1 MQSIPCH
8 TRIVSAIFPPSQVMA
23 EEAIGVNMGKWP
35 KYHNEK
41 METLDEERLKA
52 LQENKLKKQL
62 KYVWAKSPFYQ
73 KKFREAGLSRKD
85 FRSLEDLRKFPFT
98 TKEELRDSQA
108 QYPPL
113 GDHVAAPME
122 KIIRIHSS
130 SGTTGVPSFVGI
142 TKHDQRVWTDITS
155 RSLYTWGVRPDD
167 VIIHAVGLTF
177 FVGGLPVKDA
187 IERIGATFVP
197 IGTGASDRV
206 VSTTQLLRANVIHC
220 TPSYAIYLGD
230 YVRSKLKMDP
240 SSLGIKKVICG
251 AEPGGG
257 IPSIRKKI
265 EEDFGCLVT
274 EGLGNS
280 DAAPII
286 FGECPNQ
293 KGMHF
298 CAQEFILCELIDPD
312 TGEVLEMKENAT
324 GELVYT
330 LIDREACPLIRF
342 RTRDRITVWTSPCE
356 CGRTSF
362 RVRCIGRTDDMLIVL
377 GVNVFPSAVKDVVAS
392 LRPRTTGEIQILLD
406 QPAPKVEPPMKVQV
420 EYSKEVMDLKDLKHE
435 IENLLKEKL
444 VFKAEVNLV
453 PEGTLP
459 RYEMK
464 AKLIRKLYEE

>member
-1 MQSIPCH
+1 
-8 TRIVSAIFPPSQVMA
+8 
-23 EEAIGVNMGKWP
+23 MGKWP

-41 METLDEERLKA
+41 METLDKERLKA

-62 KYVWAKSPFYQ
+62 KYVWGKSPFYQ
-73 KKFREAGLSRKD
+73 KKFREVGLSPRD
-85 FRSLEDLRKFPFT
+85 FKSLEDLRKFPFT

-298 CAQEFILCELIDPD
+298 CAQEFIVCELIDPD
-312 TGEVLEMKENAT
+312 TGKVLEMKENAT

-392 LRPRTTGEIQILLD
+392 LRPRTTGEIQIILD

-420 EYSKEVMDLKDLKHE
+420 EYSREVMDLKDLKHE

>member
-1 MQSIPCH
+1 MEKS
-8 TRIVSAIFPPSQVMA
+8 
-23 EEAIGVNMGKWP
+23 P
-35 KYHNEK
+35 KYYNK
-41 METLDEERLKA
+41 KLETIGQEELGS

-62 KYVWAKSPFYQ
+62 KYVWKNSPFYQ
-73 KKFREAGLSRKD
+73 
-85 FRSLEDLRKFPFT
+85 RKFEASGFSPGDFKSLADLKKLPFT
-98 TKEELRDSQA
+98 TKDELRESQA
-108 QYPPL
+108 EHPPL

-130 SGTTGVPSFVGI
+130 SGTTGQPSFVGI
-142 TKHDQRVWTDITS
+142 TRHDHQVWTELTA
-155 RSLYTWGVRPDD
+155 RSVYTQGVRRDD
-167 VIIHAVGLTF
+167 IVLHAVGLTF

-187 IERIGATFVP
+187 IETIGAAFVP

-206 VSTTQLLRANVIHC
+206 VGTAQLLRANVLHC
-220 TPSYAIYLGD
+220 TPSYALYLSD
-230 YVRSKLKMDP
+230 YVRSKAKMEPSRLGLKKII
-240 SSLGIKKVICG
+240 SG
-251 AEPGGG
+251 AEPGAG
-257 IPSIRKKI
+257 IPSIRKRI
-265 EEDFGCLVT
+265 QEDFGCVLT

-298 CAQEFILCELIDPD
+298 CAQEFILCELINPD
-312 TGEVLEMKENAT
+312 NEEVLEMKDDAT

-330 LIDREACPLIRF
+330 LIDRECCPLIRF
-342 RTRDRITVWTSPCE
+342 RTRDRVTVWTSRCE

-362 RVRCIGRTDDMLIVL
+362 RVRCIGRTDDMLIAL
-377 GVNVFPSAVKDVVAS
+377 GVNVFPSAIKDVVAS
-392 LRPRTTGEIQILLD
+392 LRPRTTGEIQVLLD
-406 QPAPKVEPPMKVQV
+406 KPGPAVEPPIKIQV
-420 EYSKEVMDLKDLKHE
+420 EVSKDVANLNALKHE

-444 VFKAEVNLV
+444 VFRAEVDLV

>member
-1 MQSIPCH
+1 M
-8 TRIVSAIFPPSQVMA
+8 
-23 EEAIGVNMGKWP
+23 EKWP
-35 KYHNEK
+35 QFYNER
-41 METLDEERLKA
+41 METLDQEKLRS
-52 LQENKLKKQL
+52 LQENKLKKQV
-62 KYVWAKSPFYQ
+62 KYVWKNSPFYQ
-73 KKFREAGLSRKD
+73 KKFEEAGIAPKD
-85 FRSLEDLRKFPFT
+85 LKGLEDLKKFPFT
-98 TKEELRDSQA
+98 TKDELRESQA
-108 QYPPL
+108 QHPPL

-130 SGTTGVPSFVGI
+130 SGTTGQPSFVGI
-142 TKHDQRVWTDITS
+142 IKHDHHVWTEITA
-155 RSLYTWGVRPDD
+155 RSIYTQGVRRDD
-167 VIIHAVGLTF
+167 IVLHAVGLTF

-187 IERIGATFVP
+187 IETIGAAFVP

-206 VSTTQLLRANVIHC
+206 VATAQLLRANVLHC
-220 TPSYAIYLGD
+220 TPSYALYLSD
-230 YVRSKLKMDP
+230 YIRSKLKTEP
-240 SSLGIKKVICG
+240 SRLGLKKIISG
-251 AEPGGG
+251 AEPGAG

-265 EEDFGCLVT
+265 QEDFGCLLT

-286 FGECPNQ
+286 FGECPDQ

-312 TGEVLEMKENAT
+312 TGEVLEMNDDAT
-324 GELVYT
+324 GELIYT
-330 LIDREACPLIRF
+330 LIDRECCPLIRF
-342 RTRDRITVWTSPCE
+342 RTRDRVTVWTSPCD

-392 LRPRTTGEIQILLD
+392 LRPRTTGEIQVLLD
-406 QPAPKVEPPMKVQV
+406 KPGPSVEPPMKIQV
-420 EYSKEVMDLKDLKHE
+420 EYSKDVGNLNALKHE

-444 VFKAEVNLV
+444 VFKAEVDLV

-459 RYEMK
+459 RFEMK

>member
-1 MQSIPCH
+1 M
-8 TRIVSAIFPPSQVMA
+8 
-23 EEAIGVNMGKWP
+23 EKWP
-35 KYHNEK
+35 QFYNER
-41 METLDEERLKA
+41 METLDQEKLRS

-62 KYVWAKSPFYQ
+62 KYVWKNSPFYQ
-73 KKFREAGLSRKD
+73 KKFKEAGISPKD
-85 FRSLEDLRKFPFT
+85 FKSLEDLKKFPFT
-98 TKEELRDSQA
+98 TKDELRESQA
-108 QYPPL
+108 QHPPL

-130 SGTTGVPSFVGI
+130 SGTTGQPSFVGI
-142 TKHDQRVWTDITS
+142 TKHDHQVWTEITA
-155 RSLYTWGVRPDD
+155 RSIYTQGVRRDD
-167 VIIHAVGLTF
+167 IVLHAVGLTF

-187 IERIGATFVP
+187 IETIGATFVP

-206 VSTTQLLRANVIHC
+206 VATAQLLRANVLHC
-220 TPSYAIYLGD
+220 TPSYALYLSD
-230 YVRSKLKMDP
+230 YVRSKLKTEP
-240 SSLGIKKVICG
+240 SRLGLKKIISG
-251 AEPGGG
+251 AEPGAG

-265 EEDFGCLVT
+265 QEDFGCLLT

-286 FGECPNQ
+286 FGECPSQ

-298 CAQEFILCELIDPD
+298 CAQEYILCELIDPD
-312 TGEVLEMKENAT
+312 SGEVLEMKDDAT

-330 LIDREACPLIRF
+330 LIDRECCPLIRF
-342 RTRDRITVWTSPCE
+342 RTRDRVTVWTSPCD

-392 LRPRTTGEIQILLD
+392 LRPRTTGEIQVLLD
-406 QPAPKVEPPMKVQV
+406 KPGPAVEPPMKIQV
-420 EYSKEVMDLKDLKHE
+420 EYSKDVANLNALKHE

-444 VFKAEVNLV
+444 VFKAGVDLV

-459 RYEMK
+459 RFEMK